1 MKLSIAVLASVLTVC
16 SVTIASPVIPS
27 STKSAESSIWTVIPT
42 ANAVSEPD
50 YSEYPIPYDG
60 YGKYCHPLDFDGM
73 MLVKLLA
80 KNTHKL
86 EKATKYINK
95 KESNI
100 ACQETLVGELK
111 ERLDS
116 VMDDGHGSGIA
127 ELESEFIK
135 QNGILEQLKEQLE
148 RLFKRHSN
156 WYKKD
161 VGLRSA
167 LAEYFAEHGMSGEMT
182 TDGEPNLYSYPGF
195 KKCFDYFY
203 NRS

>member
-1 MKLSIAVLASVLTVC
+1 MKLAVVVFASVLAVC

-27 STKSAESSIWTVIPT
+27 STTSTESSIWTVIPT
-42 ANAVSEPD
+42 ANAVSKPD
-50 YSEYPIPYDG
+50 YLNILS
-60 YGKYCHPLDFDGM
+60 HM
-73 MLVKLLA
+73 
-80 KNTHKL
+80 T
-86 EKATKYINK
+86 EKVTKYINK

-135 QNGILEQLKEQLE
+135 QNDILEQLKEQLE
-148 RLFKRHSN
+148 RLFERHSN
-156 WYKKD
+156 RYKKD

>member
-1 MKLSIAVLASVLTVC
+1 
-16 SVTIASPVIPS
+16 
-27 STKSAESSIWTVIPT
+27 
-42 ANAVSEPD
+42 
-50 YSEYPIPYDG
+50 
-60 YGKYCHPLDFDGM
+60 M

-86 EKATKYINK
+86 EKVTKYINK

-116 VMDDGHGSGIA
+116 VMDDGNGSGIA

-148 RLFKRHSN
+148 RLFERHSN
-156 WYKKD
+156 RYKKD

-182 TDGEPNLYSYPGF
+182 TDDEPNLYSYPGF

>member
-1 MKLSIAVLASVLTVC
+1 MKPAVVVFASVLAVC

-27 STKSAESSIWTVIPT
+27 STTK
-42 ANAVSEPD
+42 
-50 YSEYPIPYDG
+50 YPITYDG
-60 YGKYCHPLDFDGM
+60 YGKYCHPLDFDGI

-86 EKATKYINK
+86 EKVTKYINK

-116 VMDDGHGSGIA
+116 VMDDGNGSGIA

-148 RLFKRHSN
+148 RLFERHSN
-156 WYKKD
+156 RYKKD

-182 TDGEPNLYSYPGF
+182 TDDEPNLYSYLGF